1 MSRVVVVLLF
11 VAALFH
17 ADTTF
22 AQGNADAG
30 KAMWNGQ
37 QMWCRNCH
45 GEKGEGAFGPDLA
58 ARKLSFD
65 QFKHAVR
72 QPWGV
77 MPAFTP
83 EWISDQDLQNLMAFL
98 DTQPA
103 VTEPGKLRVAEPPA
117 GSPLGLQLLVT
128 GYGCAQC
135 HGANMGGTRQDMGS
149 GISDFEWFKR
159 QVYTHTTEMP
169 AYRKV
174 LGEDNSILRMG
185 NFSAARLPEA
195 TLREM
200 WNYTVSLGARA
211 YITSRMTSKPAA
223 NGTEYTLVVDNGGL
237 PGKGLVAEDATITI
251 SLAPGVTVANP
262 SQQGY
267 QGVKADAGLKADAV
281 VWRTAKIAPH
291 ESQTFTFTVSG
302 GAAGTAP
309 VGRGEVRWA
318 KPLSEAKP
326 DFIAI
331 GAPAPAGA
339 GRGGRGGGAQ

>member
-30 KAMWNGQ
+30 KAMWSGQ

-45 GEKGEGAFGPDLA
+45 GEKGEGGFGPDLA
-58 ARKLSFD
+58 ARKLTLQ
-65 QFKHAVR
+65 QFTRAIR

-83 EWISDQDLQNLMAFL
+83 EWLSDQDIQNMMAFL

-103 VTEPGKLRVAEPPA
+103 VTETGKPRVADPAA
-117 GSPLGLQLLVT
+117 GSPLGLQLAIS

-135 HGANMGGTRQDMGS
+135 HGANQAGTRQDIG
-149 GISDFEWFKR
+149 GAATDFEWFKR
-159 QVYTHTTEMP
+159 QVYAHTTEMP
-169 AYRKV
+169 AYRKI
-174 LGEDNSILRMG
+174 LGEENRILRMG
-185 NFSAARLPEA
+185 NYSPSRVPEA
-195 TLREM
+195 ALREI
-200 WNYTVSLGARA
+200 WNYVISLGPRA
-211 YITSRMTSKPAA
+211 YITSAMSSKPVA

-251 SLAPGVTVANP
+251 SLAPGVTVANASP
-262 SQQGY
+262 QGY
-267 QGVKADAGLKADAV
+267 QGVKADAELKADAV
-281 VWRTAKIAPH
+281 VWRTAKIAPR
-291 ESQTFTFTVSG
+291 EPQTFTFTVSG
-302 GAAGTAP
+302 GAAGAAP
-309 VGRGEVRWA
+309 IGRGTVRWA

-331 GAPAPAGA
+331 GAPAPAAA
-339 GRGGRGGGAQ
+339 GRGGRGGAQ